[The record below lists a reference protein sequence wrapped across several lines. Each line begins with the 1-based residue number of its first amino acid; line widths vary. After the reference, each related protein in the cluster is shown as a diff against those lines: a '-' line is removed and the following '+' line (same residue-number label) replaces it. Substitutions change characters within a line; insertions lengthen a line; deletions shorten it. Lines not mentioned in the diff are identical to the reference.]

1 MAQVKTKKIV
11 KKKFFDV
18 SVPLTATK
26 VKLYAI
32 NPEELNNK
40 IIKIDM
46 TKSLKGK
53 NVELKAKVIY
63 AEDHIESEL
72 ISLILLPSYI
82 RRIMRR
88 GIDYVEDSFKTSC
101 KDAQIIIKPFMIT
114 RNHVSRQVR
123 KEIRNTAKKFL
134 ENHARIKSSRELFSE
149 IMTNKLQKA
158 VSMKVKKIYPLA
170 FCEVRWIEVIGPP
183 IKTKENSEAK
193 EIHETEQEKTE
204 ILETQ

>member
-63 AEDHIESEL
+63 AED
-72 ISLILLPSYI
+72 
-82 RRIMRR
+82 
-88 GIDYVEDSFKTSC
+88 SFKTSS
-101 KDAQIIIKPFMIT
+101 KDAKIIIKPFMIT

-170 FCEVRWIEVIGPP
+170 FCEIRWIEIIGHP